1 VQNFARGCPGDVKRR
16 RRVVRSW
23 STDKDVVDCAL
34 FGQMEARRPT
44 THEERIVWNG
54 NNPEQT

>member
-1 VQNFARGCPGDVKRR
+1 VLNFAHGRPGDVKRR

-23 STDKDVVDCAL
+23 STKKGVVDCAL
-34 FGQMEARRPT
+34 FGQMEARRPIA
-44 THEERIVWNG
+44 HEERIVWNG